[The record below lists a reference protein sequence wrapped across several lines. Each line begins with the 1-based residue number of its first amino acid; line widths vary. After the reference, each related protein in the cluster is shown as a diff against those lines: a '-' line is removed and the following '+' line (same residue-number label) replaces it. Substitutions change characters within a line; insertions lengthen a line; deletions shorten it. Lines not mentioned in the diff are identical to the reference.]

1 MRGSNQERGIK
12 SGGTSPPTQTQDR
25 GGRRR
30 QSSPVGVGAA
40 RSTFSLYSE
49 GGPLVLG
56 RGRRRSISGS
66 RRELLYFWIA
76 CFGQLL
82 EAYKL
87 VSRPILGLKDQ
98 IDHLLES
105 V

>member
-1 MRGSNQERGIK
+1 
-12 SGGTSPPTQTQDR
+12 
-25 GGRRR
+25 
-30 QSSPVGVGAA
+30 
-40 RSTFSLYSE
+40 
-49 GGPLVLG
+49 LVLG

-105 V
+105 VLVLMNDSLGYHLSDSPAASDSTSDCSSPPLRRAD